1 MDKRKGEGFSF
12 WRSDYRKI
20 KKIPWKTL
28 VIYYLF
34 GLLWILF
41 SDQVLAFFARNY
53 DSYIHMQSYKGIL
66 YVTLTTILLFF
77 LIRLDYAKTI
87 QLNEATADL
96 YVQKKFVDEIYN
108 SSNTAILVWDENNEI
123 INVNNYFLE
132 LFELRIE
139 EMVGKKWYSF
149 IQPDDGMADTTMD
162 LAEFMKDTATRKF
175 ESTVELKSG
184 KKLYILWNASRLQ
197 LMDVKG
203 KLFVSFGI
211 DVTTE
216 KKTDELLY
224 KMAYSD
230 ALTGLKNRAVFEAD
244 IIHRIEAD
252 MSFTL
257 LYLDIDDFKN
267 LNDVY
272 GHNYGDEFIKDYAC
286 RLKTIFESTSIY
298 RWYGDKFLL
307 LMNGTNEDQI
317 TELTD
322 KIMAVTKPCWNLEHV
337 SYYPSVSI
345 GITQFPNDGNTFADM
360 MKNVD
365 LALFRAKLNEKTKV
379 VTYEKSFQVEIEE
392 RILIENKISDALEND
407 GFKLNFQPIYSLPQN
422 KISGMEVLLRWKNN
436 AEGISTGKLIE
447 IAEETGKI
455 LFIDFWVI
463 EHAFQFIKENIKEK
477 DFMIN
482 INLSAKSMNS
492 TKLLHF
498 LNECLKKY
506 DIKPENVE
514 FEITEHS
521 LIHNMEHT
529 KKLIEDLKQLGFK
542 LSLDDF
548 GTRYSS
554 LNYLCSIPFD
564 SLKIDK
570 SYVDNIM
577 ADRNEEA
584 VIEQIIQLSKR
595 LGLKTIAEGIERE
608 EQRKLIAELGCDF
621 AQGYL
626 LAKPMEPEKLLELL
640 PE

>member
-12 WRSDYRKI
+12 RRSDYRKI

-53 DSYIHMQSYKGIL
+53 DSYIHMQSYKGIM

-87 QLNEATADL
+87 KLNEATADL

-123 INVNNYFLE
+123 IKVNHYFLE
-132 LFELRIE
+132 LFELSVE

-149 IQPDDGMADTTMD
+149 IQPDDGIADTTAD
-162 LAEFMKDTATRKF
+162 LAQFMSDTETRKF

-197 LMDVKG
+197 LMDVRG
-203 KLFVSFGI
+203 DLFVSFGI
-211 DVTTE
+211 DVTAE
-216 KKTDELLY
+216 KKTEELLY

-244 IIHRIEAD
+244 IVHRIEED
-252 MSFTL
+252 RSFTL

-286 RLKTIFESTSIY
+286 RLKTIFDSSSIY

-322 KIMAVTKPCWNLEHV
+322 KIMAVTKTCWNLEHV

-345 GITQFPNDGNTFADM
+345 GITQFPRDGNTFADM

-365 LALFRAKLNEKTKV
+365 LSLFRAKLNEKTKV

-392 RILIENKISDALEND
+392 RILIENKISDALENS

-436 AEGISTGKLIE
+436 PEGISTGKLIE

-463 EHAFQFIKENIKEK
+463 EHAFQFIKENIKDQ

-482 INLSAKSMNS
+482 INLSAKTMNS
-492 TKLLHF
+492 TKLLNF
-498 LNECLKKY
+498 LNKCLEQY

-529 KKLIEDLKQLGFK
+529 KKLIEDLKHLGFK

-626 LAKPMEPEKLLELL
+626 LARPMESEKLLELL
-640 PE
+640 HE